1 MSKLAETGPP
11 DDLVAGREETK
22 YLLPAA
28 GAQAFA
34 AALGQRLPHH
44 RFTGHGANTL
54 PRPRHFV
61 TTIYFD
67 TPSRHNLA
75 ELRRSRDLHMKL
87 RAREYYDLHPS
98 LAELATDPRQ
108 IVKYQP
114 LLWLEL
120 KHKHGGRTGKR
131 RIGIPK
137 PQVPAFFREVR
148 AGALTPELVAR
159 HAVLAGP
166 ATASDPGEGAAVL
179 DEIAAFCR
187 RFPEPLGAD
196 CLVHYR
202 RLPWQDAEAG
212 VRVTLDLGVEFF
224 PPPDDLWRHRYA
236 LCRETLGRPRGQ
248 LDEAIVELKCR
259 REVPAFLLELLERA
273 GARPARLSKFESASA
288 AVHGDG

>member
-1 MSKLAETGPP
+1 MTKLAESGAPN
-11 DDLVAGREETK
+11 DLVGAREETK
-22 YLLPAA
+22 YLLPADR
-28 GAQAFA
+28 AQAFV
-34 AALGQRLPHH
+34 AALGQRLPQH
-44 RFTGHGANTL
+44 RFTGRGANTL

-61 TTIYFD
+61 TTVYFD
-67 TPSRHNLA
+67 TPSRHALA
-75 ELRRSRDLHMKL
+75 ELRRSRDQHVKL

-120 KHKHGGRTGKR
+120 KHKQGTQTGKR

-137 PQVPAFFREVR
+137 HEVPAFFRQVR
-148 AGALTPELVAR
+148 AGTVAPGLLASAGASDAER
-159 HAVLAGP
+159 EAVLG
-166 ATASDPGEGAAVL
+166 
-179 DEIAAFCR
+179 EIAAFCA

-212 VRVTLDLGVEFF
+212 VRVTLDLGIEFF
-224 PPPDDLWRHRYA
+224 TPPDDLWRQEYA
-236 LCRETLGRPRGQ
+236 LCREALGRPKGQ
-248 LDEAIVELKCR
+248 LPEAIVELKCR
-259 REVPAFLLELLERA
+259 QEVPAFLLELLDRA
-273 GARPARLSKFESASA
+273 GARPARVSKFESASV